1 MSRNNI
7 SKNDIVNSIKNR
19 YRLPTNFIESIYDN
33 IFLAIKNGLK
43 KDGKFKISK
52 FGTFK
57 VLFKKARFG
66 LNPKSKVKHTI
77 SERKVVVFSQFKIVK
92 NKLNGKQ

>member
-7 SKNDIVNSIKNR
+7 SKNDIVHIIKNR
-19 YRLPTNFIESIYDN
+19 YSLPANFIESIYDN
-33 IFLAIKNGLK
+33 VFLIIKNGLK

-57 VLFKKARFG
+57 VLLKKSRFG
-66 LNPKSKVKHTI
+66 LNPKTKVKHSI
-77 SERKVVVFSQFKIVK
+77 SERKVVVFSPPKILK
-92 NKLNGKQ
+92 NKLNGK

>member
-7 SKNDIVNSIKNR
+7 SKNDIVHIIKNR
-19 YRLPTNFIESIYDN
+19 YSLPTNYIESIYDN
-33 IFLAIKNGLK
+33 IFLIIKNGLK

-66 LNPKSKVKHTI
+66 LNPKSKVKHYI
-77 SERKVVVFSQFKIVK
+77 RERKVVVFSPSKIVK
-92 NKLNGKQ
+92 NKLNGK

>member
-7 SKNDIVNSIKNR
+7 SKNDIVHNIKNR
-19 YRLPTNFIESIYDN
+19 YRLPASYVETIYDN
-33 IFLAIKNGLK
+33 IFLIIKNGLK
-43 KDGKFKISK
+43 KDGRFKISK

-66 LNPKSKVKHTI
+66 MNPKSKVKHSI
-77 SERKVVVFSQFKIVK
+77 SERKVVVFSPSKIVK
-92 NKLNGKQ
+92 KKLNGK